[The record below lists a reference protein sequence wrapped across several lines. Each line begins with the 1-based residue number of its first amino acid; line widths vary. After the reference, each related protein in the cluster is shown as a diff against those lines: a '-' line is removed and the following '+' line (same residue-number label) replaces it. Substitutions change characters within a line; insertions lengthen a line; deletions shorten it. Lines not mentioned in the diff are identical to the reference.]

1 MDTKGQ
7 QSSEQWLEEYHRD
20 GYAVLPDFLNA
31 GEVTELRR
39 ACDRIVDELNFDE
52 HPATVFSTAD
62 HSETRDSYFL
72 ESGDKVRYFFEED
85 ALDEQRQL
93 KVPAKIVTITPH
105 QDSTFLA
112 TEPLSCVGLWFAL
125 EDATLENGCL
135 WFSPGSQH
143 QPTTRRFIRSKEP
156 DGRLTTRL
164 IGSPAEDD
172 PSTYVAVP
180 VRKGSLVIIHGSVN
194 HKSAMN
200 TSAKSRHV
208 YTFHVI
214 EQHNTR
220 WDPYNW
226 LQPTENMP
234 FTNLYTN

>member
-1 MDTKGQ
+1 M
-7 QSSEQWLEEYHRD
+7 
-20 GYAVLPDFLNA
+20 
-31 GEVTELRR
+31 
-39 ACDRIVDELNFDE
+39 
-52 HPATVFSTAD
+52 
-62 HSETRDSYFL
+62 
-72 ESGDKVRYFFEED
+72 
-85 ALDEQRQL
+85 
-93 KVPAKIVTITPH
+93 
-105 QDSTFLA
+105 A

-143 QPTTRRFIRSKEP
+143 QPTTR
-156 DGRLTTRL
+156 
-164 IGSPAEDD
+164 
-172 PSTYVAVP
+172 
-180 VRKGSLVIIHGSVN
+180 SVN